1 MDMRR
6 YGFTLI
12 ELLVVI
18 AIIAILAAILFPVFA
33 KAREKA
39 RQTSCLNNLKQIATA
54 FLSYAQ
60 DYDECMPK
68 NATYNAL
75 LGSYASWSA
84 GPVDAYIKNTQIFN
98 CPSAKTR
105 IYGYSQYLGQGYGGA
120 GASLGDIRY
129 PVATI
134 MVADSYDRCM
144 LPSSWRRPA
153 GSPLGSAYG
162 AVTAACG
169 WRTPSAPHN
178 DGANFAYCDGH
189 AKWVK
194 ANFSIYTPGAA
205 AAPEVPTPDYQFLEG
220 TAQESWLTKRP

>member
-1 MDMRR
+1 MRNR
-6 YGFTLI
+6 GFTLI

-39 RQTSCLNNLKQIATA
+39 RQASCLSNVKQIALA
-54 FLSYAQ
+54 MLQYAQ

-68 NATYNAL
+68 NATYNSGTLTYEAWY
-75 LGSYASWSA
+75 LGPTA
-84 GPVDAYIKNTQIFN
+84 AYTKNNQIFN

-129 PVATI
+129 PAMTI
-134 MVADSYDRCM
+134 MIADSYDRCM

-162 AVTAACG
+162 IVTAACG

-178 DGANFAYCDGH
+178 EGANFAYCDGH
-189 AKWVK
+189 AKWVQRTK
-194 ANFSIYTPGAA
+194 LRDWTIAA
-205 AAPEVPTPDYQFLEG
+205 D
-220 TAQESWLTKRP
+220 